1 MNQRTTVRRS
11 DGRSRCLGV
20 TNQLAA
26 SLFLGVLTLQLSA
39 CNRPVETAPEEQVVS
54 EAPPVAEPAI
64 TKATIKGDLDE
75 IRAQLDSGA
84 NIDSRDA
91 LGRTPLHMAAFY
103 GRLKA
108 KEFLIVRGPDI
119 NAKDNVG
126 MTPLHAAVLSG
137 GRQAVEV
144 LIDKKADVAITST
157 SGQTVLHL
165 SASTGQPK
173 LSKYLIEK
181 GANPLTKDA
190 DGKIPL
196 DYAVQNQHPVTTKLL
211 KGYSEKK

>member
-20 TNQLAA
+20 IYQLAA

-39 CNRPVETAPEEQVVS
+39 CNRPVEKAPEEQVVS

-91 LGRTPLHMAAFY
+91 LGRTPLHMA
-103 GRLKA
+103 
-108 KEFLIVRGPDI
+108 
-119 NAKDNVG
+119 
-126 MTPLHAAVLSG
+126 S
-137 GRQAVEV
+137 
-144 LIDKKADVAITST
+144 S
-157 SGQTVLHL
+157 S
-165 SASTGQPK
+165 
-173 LSKYLIEK
+173 
-181 GANPLTKDA
+181 
-190 DGKIPL
+190 
-196 DYAVQNQHPVTTKLL
+196 
-211 KGYSEKK
+211 